1 MTVRDAGWGPR
12 AMRATSLRDQAAPAA
27 AGVLRLVVTT
37 RGDAG
42 DGELVVHRTAGR
54 ASRTAL
60 TAPQVRGLLAQWA
73 AARAVRGELL
83 VGE

>member
-1 MTVRDAGWGPR
+1 M
-12 AMRATSLRDQAAPAA
+12 AMRATHLPDQAAPTA
-27 AGVLRLVVTT
+27 AGVLRSVVTT

-42 DGELVVHRTAGR
+42 DGELVVHRKDGR

-73 AARAVRGELL
+73 AAARAGRGELL